1 MSGEASRKIGRKQQ
15 ETVEVFLLRQFRSFL
30 PSRQT
35 NRQLCELLNSHL
47 RTHKWPIQEVYTL
60 MTRHRSVHHTLR
72 TLRIIVRF
80 KVEII
85 STFQMATQKITET
98 LYYTV
103 TIMHI
108 HNPCTNQIKILSK
121 VWKLDKPFHIYK
133 EAFSKS
139 LSLVQEKKIISWP
152 TTLESV
158 KSIFGCLTG
167 Q

>member
-1 MSGEASRKIGRKQQ
+1 MNLTKTHSLHSWKFCLSSAQISGEAARKIGRKQQ

-47 RTHKWPIQEVYTL
+47 RIHKWPVQEVYTL

-85 STFQMATQKITET
+85 STFQMATKKNYWNFILPSDYHIFKIH
-98 LYYTV
+98 V
-103 TIMHI
+103 
-108 HNPCTNQIKILSK
+108 QIKLNIVK
-121 VWKLDKPFHIYK
+121 
-133 EAFSKS
+133 
-139 LSLVQEKKIISWP
+139 
-152 TTLESV
+152 SV
-158 KSIFGCLTG
+158 KIG
-167 Q
+167 

>member
-1 MSGEASRKIGRKQQ
+1 MNLTKTHSLHSWKFCLSSAHMSGEAATKIGRKQQ

-47 RTHKWPIQEVYTL
+47 RIHKWPIQEVYTL

-98 LYYTV
+98 LYYPV
-103 TIMHI
+103 TTMHI
-108 HNPCTNQIKILSK
+108 QNPCTNQIKILSK
-121 VWKLDKPFHIYK
+121 V
-133 EAFSKS
+133 
-139 LSLVQEKKIISWP
+139 
-152 TTLESV
+152 
-158 KSIFGCLTG
+158 
-167 Q
+167 

>member
-1 MSGEASRKIGRKQQ
+1 MKTRETRTEPDLRKTSPHPNLSSFVTINLYNF
-15 ETVEVFLLRQFRSFL
+15 TFL
-30 PSRQT
+30 PAARCSEKEGTTASGLCQT

-47 RTHKWPIQEVYTL
+47 RIHKWPIQEVYTL

-103 TIMHI
+103 TTMHI
-108 HNPCTNQIKILSK
+108 HNPCTNKILSK
-121 VWKLDKPFHIYK
+121 V
-133 EAFSKS
+133 
-139 LSLVQEKKIISWP
+139 
-152 TTLESV
+152 
-158 KSIFGCLTG
+158 
-167 Q
+167 

>member
-1 MSGEASRKIGRKQQ
+1 
-15 ETVEVFLLRQFRSFL
+15 
-30 PSRQT
+30 
-35 NRQLCELLNSHL
+35 
-47 RTHKWPIQEVYTL
+47 
-60 MTRHRSVHHTLR
+60 
-72 TLRIIVRF
+72 
-80 KVEII
+80 
-85 STFQMATQKITET
+85 MATQKITET

-103 TIMHI
+103 TTMHI
-108 HNPCTNQIKILSK
+108 HNPCTNKILSK

>member
-1 MSGEASRKIGRKQQ
+1 MNLTKTHNLHSWRFCLSNAQMSGEAARKIGRKQQ
-15 ETVEVFLLRQFRSFL
+15 ETFEVFLLRQFRSFL

-47 RTHKWPIQEVYTL
+47 RIHKWPIQEVYTL

-98 LYYTV
+98 LYYPV
-103 TIMHI
+103 T
-108 HNPCTNQIKILSK
+108 TT
-121 VWKLDKPFHIYK
+121 Y
-133 EAFSKS
+133 SKS
-139 LSLVQEKKIISWP
+139 MYKSNKNIVK
-152 TTLESV
+152 SV
-158 KSIFGCLTG
+158 KIG
-167 Q
+167 